1 MKKLVLLVLLFSLSA
16 STFVTAQAK
25 KSQKEMFAT
34 TYHNS
39 KSVVKSQH
47 YQFVANAIHDSEQRE
62 MLDGDTNQIRINK
75 LEVTGQL
82 HGFSKD
88 KAIYTLKDN
97 SSDISTVF
105 HDEKQ
110 QISITVK
117 MQAYTIS
124 IEVKPNGKA
133 FLTLTGNDITNVKY
147 VGKLL
152 EI

>member
-16 STFVTAQAK
+16 SNFVTAQAK
-25 KSQKEMFAT
+25 TSQKEMFAT

-39 KSVVKSQH
+39 KNAVKSQH

-75 LEVTGQL
+75 LDVTGQL

-88 KAIYTLKDN
+88 RAIYTLKD
-97 SSDISTVF
+97 SSSEISTAF

-110 QISITVK
+110 QISITIK

-124 IEVKPNGKA
+124 IEVKPNGNA
-133 FLTLTGNDITNVKY
+133 FLTLTGNDITKLEY
-147 VGKLL
+147 IGKLL